1 MSRIVPLFL
10 ALATSAAFAP
20 GLVSAETLTITNA
33 DIRESEGRLMIQV
46 ANSEKGFEFSED
58 SAAPLHRCTAAPPPV
73 AISQLAEAGEMTFEV
88 TLPPGIYG
96 ARVLHDLNGNGE
108 MDSNFVG
115 MPKEPWA
122 FSNNAT
128 GRLGPAKWQDA
139 KFEISGDTAV
149 EIRLNH

>member
-20 GLVSAETLTITNA
+20 APVSAETLTITIA

-58 SAAPLHRCTAAPPPV
+58 SAAPPPV

-88 TLPPGIYG
+88 TLPPGNYG

>member
-1 MSRIVPLFL
+1 MSRIVSLFL

-20 GLVSAETLTITNA
+20 ALVSAETLTITIA
-33 DIRESEGRLMIQV
+33 DIRESEGLLMIQV

-58 SAAPLHRCTAAPPPV
+58 SAAPPPV

>member
-10 ALATSAAFAP
+10 ALVTSAAFAP
-20 GLVSAETLTITNA
+20 ALVSAETLTITIA

-58 SAAPLHRCTAAPPPV
+58 SAAPPPV

-96 ARVLHDLNGNGE
+96 ARVLHDLNGNGKV
-108 MDSNFVG
+108 DSNFVG

>member
-20 GLVSAETLTITNA
+20 ALVSAETLTITIA

-58 SAAPLHRCTAAPPPV
+58 SAAPPPV

-115 MPKEPWA
+115 IPKEPWA

-149 EIRLNH
+149 ETRLNH

>member
-10 ALATSAAFAP
+10 ALVTSAAFAP
-20 GLVSAETLTITNA
+20 ALVSAETLTITIA

-58 SAAPLHRCTAAPPPV
+58 SAAPPPV

-88 TLPPGIYG
+88 TLPPGVYG

-139 KFEISGDTAV
+139 KFEISGNTAV

>member
-10 ALATSAAFAP
+10 ALVTSAAFAP
-20 GLVSAETLTITNA
+20 ALVSAETLTITIA

-58 SAAPLHRCTAAPPPV
+58 SAAPPPV

-88 TLPPGIYG
+88 TLPPGVYG

>member
-10 ALATSAAFAP
+10 ALVTSAAFAP
-20 GLVSAETLTITNA
+20 ALVSAETLTITIA

-58 SAAPLHRCTAAPPPV
+58 SAAPPPV

-88 TLPPGIYG
+88 TLPLGIYG

-139 KFEISGDTAV
+139 KFEISGNTAV

>member
-10 ALATSAAFAP
+10 ALVTSAAFAP
-20 GLVSAETLTITNA
+20 ALVSAETLTITIA

-58 SAAPLHRCTAAPPPV
+58 SAAPPPV

-139 KFEISGDTAV
+139 KFEISGNTAV

>member
-1 MSRIVPLFL
+1 MSRIVSLFL

-20 GLVSAETLTITNA
+20 ALVSAETLTITIA
-33 DIRESEGRLMIQV
+33 DIRESEGLLMIQV

-58 SAAPLHRCTAAPPPV
+58 SAVPPPV

>member
-1 MSRIVPLFL
+1 MSRILPLFL

-20 GLVSAETLTITNA
+20 ALVSEETLTITIA

-46 ANSEKGFEFSED
+46 ANSDKGFEFSED
-58 SAAPLHRCTAAPPPV
+58 SAAPPPV

-139 KFEISGDTAV
+139 KFEISGNTAV

>member
-10 ALATSAAFAP
+10 ALVTSAAFAP
-20 GLVSAETLTITNA
+20 ALVSAETLTITIA

-58 SAAPLHRCTAAPPPV
+58 SAAPPPV

-88 TLPPGIYG
+88 TLPPGVYG
-96 ARVLHDLNGNGE
+96 ALVLHDLNGNGKV
-108 MDSNFVG
+108 DSNFVG

-139 KFEISGDTAV
+139 KFEISGNTAV

>member
-1 MSRIVPLFL
+1 MSRILPLFL

-20 GLVSAETLTITNA
+20 ALVSAETLTITIA

-58 SAAPLHRCTAAPPPV
+58 SAAPPPV

-96 ARVLHDLNGNGE
+96 ARVLHDLNGNGKV
-108 MDSNFVG
+108 DSNFVG

>member
-20 GLVSAETLTITNA
+20 ALVSAETLTITIA

-58 SAAPLHRCTAAPPPV
+58 SAAPPPV

-139 KFEISGDTAV
+139 KFEISGNTAV

>member
-20 GLVSAETLTITNA
+20 ALVSAETLTITIA
-33 DIRESEGRLMIQV
+33 DIRESEGRLTIQV

-58 SAAPLHRCTAAPPPV
+58 SAAPPPV

-88 TLPPGIYG
+88 TLPAGIYG

>member
-20 GLVSAETLTITNA
+20 ALVSAETLTITIA

-58 SAAPLHRCTAAPPPV
+58 SAAPPPV

-88 TLPPGIYG
+88 TLPPGVYG
-96 ARVLHDLNGNGE
+96 ARVLHDLNGNGKV
-108 MDSNFVG
+108 DSNFVG

>member
-1 MSRIVPLFL
+1 MSRILPLFL

-20 GLVSAETLTITNA
+20 ALVSAETLTITIA
-33 DIRESEGRLMIQV
+33 DIRESAGRLMIQV

-58 SAAPLHRCTAAPPPV
+58 SAAPPPV

>member
-1 MSRIVPLFL
+1 MSRILPLFL

-20 GLVSAETLTITNA
+20 ALVSAETLTITIA
-33 DIRESEGRLMIQV
+33 DIRESEGRIMIQV

-58 SAAPLHRCTAAPPPV
+58 SAAPPPV
-73 AISQLAEAGEMTFEV
+73 AISQLAEAGAMTFEV

-115 MPKEPWA
+115 IPKEPWA

-139 KFEISGDTAV
+139 KFEISGNTAV

>member
-20 GLVSAETLTITNA
+20 ALVSAETLTITIA

-58 SAAPLHRCTAAPPPV
+58 SAAPPPV

-139 KFEISGDTAV
+139 KFEISEDTAV
-149 EIRLNH
+149 EIPQNH

>member
-20 GLVSAETLTITNA
+20 ALVSAETLTITIA

-58 SAAPLHRCTAAPPPV
+58 SNAPPPV
-73 AISQLAEAGEMTFEV
+73 AISQLAEAGQMTFEF

>member
-20 GLVSAETLTITNA
+20 ALVSAETLTITIA

-58 SAAPLHRCTAAPPPV
+58 SAAPPPV

-96 ARVLHDLNGNGE
+96 ARVLHDLNGTGKV
-108 MDSNFVG
+108 DSNFVG

-139 KFEISGDTAV
+139 KFEISGNTAV

>member
-10 ALATSAAFAP
+10 ALVTSAAFAP
-20 GLVSAETLTITNA
+20 ALVSAETLTITIA

-58 SAAPLHRCTAAPPPV
+58 SAAPPPV

-96 ARVLHDLNGNGE
+96 ARVLHDLNGTGE
-108 MDSNFVG
+108 VDSNFVG

-139 KFEISGDTAV
+139 KFEISGNTAV

>member
-1 MSRIVPLFL
+1 MSRILPLFL

-20 GLVSAETLTITNA
+20 ALVSAETLTITIA

-58 SAAPLHRCTAAPPPV
+58 SAAPPPV

>member
-20 GLVSAETLTITNA
+20 ALVSAETLTITIA

-58 SAAPLHRCTAAPPPV
+58 SAAPPPV
-73 AISQLAEAGEMTFEV
+73 AIRKLAEAGEMTFEV
-88 TLPPGIYG
+88 TLPPGVYG

-139 KFEISGDTAV
+139 KFEISGNTAV

>member
-20 GLVSAETLTITNA
+20 ALVSAETLTITIA

-58 SAAPLHRCTAAPPPV
+58 SAAPPPV

-96 ARVLHDLNGNGE
+96 ARVLYDLNGNGE

-115 MPKEPWA
+115 IPKEPWA

>member
-20 GLVSAETLTITNA
+20 ALVSAETLTITIA

-58 SAAPLHRCTAAPPPV
+58 SAAPPPV

-88 TLPPGIYG
+88 TLPPGVYG

-139 KFEISGDTAV
+139 KFEISGNTAV

>member
-20 GLVSAETLTITNA
+20 ALVSAETLTITIA

-58 SAAPLHRCTAAPPPV
+58 SAAPPPV

-139 KFEISGDTAV
+139 KFEISEDTAV
-149 EIRLNH
+149 EIPLNH

>member
-1 MSRIVPLFL
+1 MSRILPLFL

-20 GLVSAETLTITNA
+20 ALVSAETLTITIA

-58 SAAPLHRCTAAPPPV
+58 SAAPPPV

-139 KFEISGDTAV
+139 KFEISGNTAV

>member
-20 GLVSAETLTITNA
+20 ALVSAETLTITIA

-58 SAAPLHRCTAAPPPV
+58 SAAPPPV

-108 MDSNFVG
+108 SGFQLCGHAQGTLGIFQQRNRPLGSGEM
-115 MPKEPWA
+115 A
-122 FSNNAT
+122 
-128 GRLGPAKWQDA
+128 GRQ
-139 KFEISGDTAV
+139 V
-149 EIRLNH
+149 

>member
-1 MSRIVPLFL
+1 MSRILPLFL

-20 GLVSAETLTITNA
+20 ALVSAETLTITIA

-58 SAAPLHRCTAAPPPV
+58 SAAPPPV

-88 TLPPGIYG
+88 TLPPGVYG

>member
-20 GLVSAETLTITNA
+20 ALVSAETLTITIA

-58 SAAPLHRCTAAPPPV
+58 SAAPPPV

-96 ARVLHDLNGNGE
+96 ARVLRDLNGNGE

-115 MPKEPWA
+115 IPKEPWA

>member
-20 GLVSAETLTITNA
+20 ALVSAETLTITIA

-58 SAAPLHRCTAAPPPV
+58 SAAPPPV

-115 MPKEPWA
+115 IPKEPWA

>member
-10 ALATSAAFAP
+10 ALVTSAAFAP
-20 GLVSAETLTITNA
+20 ALVSAETLTITIA

-58 SAAPLHRCTAAPPPV
+58 SAAPPPV

-128 GRLGPAKWQDA
+128 GRLGPAKWHNH
-139 KFEISGDTAV
+139 KFEVSGDTAV